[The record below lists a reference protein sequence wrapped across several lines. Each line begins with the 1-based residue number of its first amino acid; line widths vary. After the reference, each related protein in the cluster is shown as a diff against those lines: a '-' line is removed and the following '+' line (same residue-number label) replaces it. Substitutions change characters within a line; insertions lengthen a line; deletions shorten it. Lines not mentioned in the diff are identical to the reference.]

1 MALLEVRSVTKRFG
15 GLTAIQNVSLEVCEG
30 EIVGLIGPNGAGKT
44 TLFNLISGVY
54 PPDEG
59 DIYFDNEK
67 ITGRKPYDCCRR
79 GIGRTFQIVQTFTN
93 QDVLYSVT
101 LGALPKAK
109 SVSLAQEKASEVLS
123 FVGLWD
129 KKDQLGSSLT
139 IANRKRLEIAKALA
153 TEPKLLLLDEV
164 MAGLNPTEVDE
175 ALELIRKIM
184 ASGTPVFIIEHVM
197 QAIMNLSER
206 IAILHYGEKIAEG
219 LPQEI
224 SKDQKVIEAYL
235 GEEYGFDGKP

>member
-1 MALLEVRSVTKRFG
+1 MALLEVRSVSKRFG
-15 GLTAIQNVSLEVCEG
+15 GLTAIRNVSLEVSEG

-67 ITGRKPYDCCRR
+67 ITRRKPYDCCRR
-79 GIGRTFQIVQTFTN
+79 GIGKTFQIVQTFTN
-93 QDVLYSVT
+93 QDVLYNVT
-101 LGALPKAK
+101 LGALTKAK
-109 SVSLAQEKASEVLS
+109 SVKLAEEKASEVLS

-139 IANRKRLEIAKALA
+139 IADRKRLEIAKALA

-184 ASGTPVFIIEHVM
+184 DSGITVFIIEHVM

-224 SKDQKVIEAYL
+224 SKDAKVIEAYL
-235 GEEYGFDGKP
+235 GEEYVFDGEP

>member
-1 MALLEVRSVTKRFG
+1 M
-15 GLTAIQNVSLEVCEG
+15 
-30 EIVGLIGPNGAGKT
+30 
-44 TLFNLISGVY
+44 
-54 PPDEG
+54 
-59 DIYFDNEK
+59 
-67 ITGRKPYDCCRR
+67 
-79 GIGRTFQIVQTFTN
+79 
-93 QDVLYSVT
+93 
-101 LGALPKAK
+101 
-109 SVSLAQEKASEVLS
+109 
-123 FVGLWD
+123 GLWD

-184 ASGTPVFIIEHVM
+184 DSGITVFIIEHVM

-224 SKDQKVIEAYL
+224 SKDEKVIEAYL
-235 GEEYGFDGKP
+235 GKEYVFDGEP